1 VADRT
6 INRMREQ
13 VRKRLYLM
21 TLHAEEEMDNDG
33 LTVYDVESIIL
44 TGQVIE
50 RQRDRKTGQ
59 RKYLVRG
66 ETVEGTQTAVVVSRW
81 GFTDKL
87 VIVTVYLD

>member
-1 VADRT
+1 
-6 INRMREQ
+6 MREK

-59 RKYLVRG
+59 SLGLHEESVPYGDGDDDL
-66 ETVEGTQTAVVVSRW
+66 ESW
-81 GFTDKL
+81 L
-87 VIVTVYLD
+87 SSLPL

>member
-1 VADRT
+1 MRDR
-6 INRMREQ
+6 

-33 LTVYDVESIIL
+33 LTVYDVESIVL

-59 RKYLVRG
+59 RKYLIRG

-81 GFTDKL
+81 GPTDKL
-87 VIVTVYLD
+87 VILTVYLD

>member
-6 INRMREQ
+6 INRMRER
-13 VRKRLYLM
+13 VRKRLYLV

-59 RKYLVRG
+59 RKYLIRG

-81 GFTDKL
+81 GPTDKL

>member
-1 VADRT
+1 MAAHT
-6 INRMREQ
+6 INRMRER

-59 RKYLVRG
+59 RKYLIRG
-66 ETVEGTQTAVVVSRW
+66 ETVEGTQTAVVVCRW
-81 GFTDKL
+81 GPTDKL

>member
-1 VADRT
+1 
-6 INRMREQ
+6 MREK

-59 RKYLVRG
+59 RKYLIRG
-66 ETVEGTQTAVVVSRW
+66 ETLEGKTAVVVGRW

>member
-1 VADRT
+1 
-6 INRMREQ
+6 MREQ

>member
-1 VADRT
+1 MADRT
-6 INRMREQ
+6 ITRMRDR

-81 GFTDKL
+81 GFSDKL
-87 VIVTVYLD
+87 VIMTVYLD